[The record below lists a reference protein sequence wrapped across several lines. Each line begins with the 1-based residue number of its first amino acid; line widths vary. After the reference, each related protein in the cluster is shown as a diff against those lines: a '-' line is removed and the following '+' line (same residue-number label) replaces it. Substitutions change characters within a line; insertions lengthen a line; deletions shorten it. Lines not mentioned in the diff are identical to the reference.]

1 MAVVDAAPVQVNRT
15 IAAAGAI
22 LFYATAIGF
31 TDNYVRV
38 IAAEISL
45 WQFHATRT
53 GFVLLLL
60 AVAMPFLRLDLRP
73 RNLPAVVARSAVHG
87 TALMFYFAALAFL
100 PVAQAAAGLFTAPI
114 FVLLISRF
122 AYGQRIG
129 PFRIFAVGLGF
140 LGIVLVLGPGQ
151 QEPLSLASL
160 LPVMG
165 GFFYA
170 LGNVATRRWC
180 GDESAVTLTLGFF
193 VAMGCFGLAGM
204 ALLALFP
211 WLVDAGADSFVLRGV
226 VVPSGSV
233 LFWTFVQAV
242 GSLMG
247 VAAMVRGYQL
257 ADASRVAVFEYV
269 VLPLAAFWGFVLW
282 GDTPTVNAV
291 IGMVLI
297 FATGLLIV
305 LRGK

>member
-1 MAVVDAAPVQVNRT
+1 
-15 IAAAGAI
+15 
-22 LFYATAIGF
+22 
-31 TDNYVRV
+31 
-38 IAAEISL
+38 
-45 WQFHATRT
+45 
-53 GFVLLLL
+53 
-60 AVAMPFLRLDLRP
+60 
-73 RNLPAVVARSAVHG
+73 
-87 TALMFYFAALAFL
+87 MFYFAALAFL

-151 QEPLSLASL
+151 QDPLSLASL

>member
-87 TALMFYFAALAFL
+87 TALLFYFAALAFL

>member
-1 MAVVDAAPVQVNRT
+1 MAVVEAAPVQVNRT

-151 QEPLSLASL
+151 QDPLSLASL

>member
-1 MAVVDAAPVQVNRT
+1 
-15 IAAAGAI
+15 
-22 LFYATAIGF
+22 
-31 TDNYVRV
+31 
-38 IAAEISL
+38 
-45 WQFHATRT
+45 
-53 GFVLLLL
+53 
-60 AVAMPFLRLDLRP
+60 
-73 RNLPAVVARSAVHG
+73 
-87 TALMFYFAALAFL
+87 
-100 PVAQAAAGLFTAPI
+100 
-114 FVLLISRF
+114 
-122 AYGQRIG
+122 
-129 PFRIFAVGLGF
+129 
-140 LGIVLVLGPGQ
+140 
-151 QEPLSLASL
+151 
-160 LPVMG
+160 
-165 GFFYA
+165 
-170 LGNVATRRWC
+170 
-180 GDESAVTLTLGFF
+180 VTLTLGFF

>member
-151 QEPLSLASL
+151 QDPLSLASL